1 MSDLVYT
8 PAELAQHFRC
18 DLRIVEQLI
27 GEGRIPHVRLSPR
40 KVVIPKV
47 QLEQWLA
54 DEAHASTIIWELEHD
69 GADIPG
75 ISGRRGVA

>member
-8 PAELAQHFRC
+8 PAELAQQFGC
-18 DLRIVEQLI
+18 DIRIVDRLLDQ
-27 GEGRIPHVRLSPR
+27 GRIPHVRLSPR

-47 QLEQWLA
+47 PLEQWLA
-54 DEAHASTIIWELEHD
+54 DEAHASTILFELEAD

-75 ISGRRGVA
+75 LRRQGVA